1 MCNTGTVY
9 RTVRVSSTLYLYM
22 LIQGGM
28 ADKSIFYVIDSEPI
42 RPAGIENMGSW
53 HYFKLVDKIA

>member
-1 MCNTGTVY
+1 
-9 RTVRVSSTLYLYM
+9 
-22 LIQGGM
+22 M